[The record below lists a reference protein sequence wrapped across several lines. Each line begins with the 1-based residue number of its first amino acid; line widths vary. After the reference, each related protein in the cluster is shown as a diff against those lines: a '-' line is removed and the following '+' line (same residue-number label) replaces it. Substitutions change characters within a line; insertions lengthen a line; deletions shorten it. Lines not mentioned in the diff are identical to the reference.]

1 MFSVCPYCC
10 TATQFSS
17 HTIFSKLC
25 NKPLLAFVQLPLLL
39 TGFCTKESF
48 PIYCFAL
55 HFPGQEPLQWKDS
68 EAGHPSLSQAIS
80 EALLFAINGYNEESI
95 TNLRKLWGVKRDK
108 LRSARNQEKTLQ
120 KNANKTRINKQKP
133 QKKTNKNPQQHI
145 IWGISCFI

>member
-95 TNLRKLWGVKRDK
+95 TNLWKLWGVKRDK
-108 LRSARNQEKTLQ
+108 LRSARNQEKNTPKERQ
-120 KNANKTRINKQKP
+120 QNPNKQTKTPEKNKQKSP
-133 QKKTNKNPQQHI
+133 TTHNLRN
-145 IWGISCFI
+145 